1 MEDNGGV
8 YFVPALAGLGS
19 PHWVPE
25 ARGLISG
32 ISGGTRR
39 EHLVRAALE
48 AAAFQTRDVV
58 DALPFELQTLRAD
71 GGAAGNAFL
80 MQLLADLT
88 RLPVEVPEE
97 TETTALGAAA
107 LAGLAVG
114 LWNDTAELAGLWRS
128 AARYEPELPEQ
139 EADRLLAEWRIA
151 VRRALLLR

>member
-1 MEDNGGV
+1 
-8 YFVPALAGLGS
+8 
-19 PHWVPE
+19 
-25 ARGLISG
+25 LISG

-58 DALPFELQTLRAD
+58 DALPFELETLRTD
-71 GGAAGNAFL
+71 GGGAGNAFL

-97 TETTALGAAA
+97 RETTALGAAA
-107 LAGLAVG
+107 LAGLARG
-114 LWNDTAELAGLWRS
+114 TWNGTDELAGLWRGG
-128 AARYEPELPEQ
+128 ARYEPHLPEE
-139 EADRLLAEWRIA
+139 EAERLLSEWRVA

>member
-1 MEDNGGV
+1 
-8 YFVPALAGLGS
+8 
-19 PHWVPE
+19 
-25 ARGLISG
+25 
-32 ISGGTRR
+32 
-39 EHLVRAALE
+39 
-48 AAAFQTRDVV
+48 
-58 DALPFELQTLRAD
+58 
-71 GGAAGNAFL
+71 

-128 AARYEPELPEQ
+128 AARYEPELPKQ